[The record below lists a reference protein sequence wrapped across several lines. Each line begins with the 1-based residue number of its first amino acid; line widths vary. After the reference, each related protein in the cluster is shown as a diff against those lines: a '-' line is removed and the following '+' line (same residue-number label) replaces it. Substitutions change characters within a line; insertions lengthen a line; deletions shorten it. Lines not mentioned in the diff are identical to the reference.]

1 VLFLV
6 VLFIIKNISIFK
18 NTETYQRANQEN
30 GLIYGDETVEILVNK
45 DTDGDGILDW
55 EEGLWG
61 TDPMKKETTPGT
73 SDSVAIDKLKA
84 EQGKNNQI
92 NKESQTPENLTKT
105 DQFSRELFATIV
117 TLNQNG
123 QIDQTTIDQ
132 LSSSLVEQIQ
142 NSVPRKIYAISDIK
156 IIDNDTKEA
165 IQKYS
170 DTLNSIYTKYYTNK
184 KSVMNILQQFITDEE
199 NTEILKELD
208 PIINQTNKIISES
221 LKIQVPRS
229 LSLLH
234 LDLINNSQKLLENI
248 SDLRLFDSDIIVA
261 ISAIGQYEKNASAL
275 ATSASR
281 LIETIKQK
289 LNN

>member
-1 VLFLV
+1 

>member
-1 VLFLV
+1 MLFLV

-55 EEGLWG
+55 EEGLCG
-61 TDPMKKETTPGT
+61 THPMKKETTPGT

>member
-1 VLFLV
+1 MLFLV

>member
-1 VLFLV
+1 M
-6 VLFIIKNISIFK
+6 LFIIKNISIFK